1 MKSVEIDISK
11 LAKQVADDLKEYS
24 EETAKIVDGCIDEV
38 ADQCVEK
45 LKATSPRRTGQYAE
59 SWKAETVYSKSGNK
73 RVVVRNKKY
82 YYLTHLLEHGHA
94 KKGGKGR
101 VKAFV
106 HIKPVEEYAQ
116 KALPELI
123 ETRLKK

>member
-45 LKATSPRRTGQYAE
+45 LKAT
-59 SWKAETVYSKSGNK
+59 
-73 RVVVRNKKY
+73 
-82 YYLTHLLEHGHA
+82 
-94 KKGGKGR
+94 
-101 VKAFV
+101 
-106 HIKPVEEYAQ
+106 
-116 KALPELI
+116 
-123 ETRLKK
+123 

>member
-1 MKSVEIDISK
+1 MI
-11 LAKQVADDLKEYS
+11 
-24 EETAKIVDGCIDEV
+24 
-38 ADQCVEK
+38 
-45 LKATSPRRTGQYAE
+45 
-59 SWKAETVYSKSGNK
+59 
-73 RVVVRNKKY
+73 VRNKKY

>member
-1 MKSVEIDISK
+1 MCRKAENHITTPNR
-11 LAKQVADDLKEYS
+11 QV
-24 EETAKIVDGCIDEV
+24 
-38 ADQCVEK
+38 
-45 LKATSPRRTGQYAE
+45 
-59 SWKAETVYSKSGNK
+59 SWKAETVYAKSGNK

-116 KALPELI
+116 KTLPELI

>member
-1 MKSVEIDISK
+1 MKSVEIDVSK

-45 LKATSPRRTGQYAE
+45 LKTTSPRRTGKYAE
-59 SWKAETVYSKSGNK
+59 SWKAETVYAKSGNK
-73 RVVVRNKKY
+73 RVIVRNKKY
-82 YYLTHLLEHGHA
+82 YYLTHLLEYGHA

-106 HIKPVEEYAQ
+106 HIKPVEE
-116 KALPELI
+116 
-123 ETRLKK
+123 